1 MVWLNSIHC
10 LDTVCRKLKLLLL
23 LTMLTMMLTAFL
35 STPRLNQTNVEVL
48 VQLVNQNNSRSR
60 CTHRLTTYCTPD
72 SAASERTT
80 RYYTVQSGP
89 MNLGTVMLN
98 DRPNL
103 EDRER
108 NSGLQIEV
116 ETTLRGPDLQNIL
129 RKSYDYLTKITIIG
143 HEDDNV
149 QRLLGN

>member
-1 MVWLNSIHC
+1 
-10 LDTVCRKLKLLLL
+10 
-23 LTMLTMMLTAFL
+23 
-35 STPRLNQTNVEVL
+35 
-48 VQLVNQNNSRSR
+48 
-60 CTHRLTTYCTPD
+60 
-72 SAASERTT
+72 
-80 RYYTVQSGP
+80 